1 MKYIYDVILNFGD
14 IYIYDFY
21 EWSKEDNIEYYKK
34 IPIIR
39 VNDKTFNN
47 IKINA
52 LINDLDIIDSIYNI
66 TEIYDN
72 KRISKINYVSIF
84 TNGKNAIG
92 LTLNNKGEIIMISK
106 MLLDEEE
113 ETCEIG
119 LTLKEKNIDI
129 NNNNQLFINNLYLT
143 RSEYYKLS
151 FLNIEI
157 NNLYKNK
164 YIEKLQYL
172 YYECFNIKDKDINNI
187 YKRLI
192 NFINNE
198 WSNKHNELYD
208 LVRLSYSKK

>member
-47 IKINA
+47 IKINS

-129 NNNNQLFINNLYLT
+129 NNNNQLFINNIYLT

-172 YYECFNIKDKDINNI
+172 YYECFNVIDKDINNI

>member
-129 NNNNQLFINNLYLT
+129 NNNNQLFINNIYLT

-187 YKRLI
+187 YKRLN

>member
-172 YYECFNIKDKDINNI
+172 YYECFNVIDKDINNI

>member
-113 ETCEIG
+113 EACEIG

>member
-113 ETCEIG
+113 EACEIG

-129 NNNNQLFINNLYLT
+129 NNNNQLFINNIYLT

>member
-129 NNNNQLFINNLYLT
+129 NNNNQLFINNIYLT

>member
-172 YYECFNIKDKDINNI
+172 YYECFNVIDKDINNI
-187 YKRLI
+187 YKRLN